1 MDQNV
6 KKKVLRQITYGMYVM
21 TAKEGDTV
29 GAGTVNWLSQAS
41 FNPPLVMAA
50 VKADSSVNA
59 VVQKSGT
66 FVVNVLAASQKQFAE
81 DFFRTAKV
89 DGNKLSGHPFKASA
103 ASGAPILDDAYCFFE
118 CKVTDRIARGDHT
131 VYVGEVVEV
140 GQQREDKPLVMW
152 DTGWFYGG

>member
-21 TAKEGDTV
+21 TAKAGGEV

-59 VVQKSGT
+59 VLQKSGT
-66 FVVNVLAASQKQFAE
+66 FVINVLSASQKQLAE
-81 DFFRTAKV
+81 DFFRPSKV
-89 DGNKLSGHPFKASA
+89 EGDKLSGHLFKAA
-103 ASGAPILDDAYCFFE
+103 ATSGAPVLDEAYCFFE
-118 CKVTDRIARGDHT
+118 CKVMDKVARGDHT
-131 VYVGEVVEV
+131 VYVAEVVEV
-140 GQQREDKPLVMW
+140 GQARDDKPLEMW
-152 DTGWFYGG
+152 QTGWFYGG